1 MPRFFTFAEMTATQ
15 TGLDNTPNWDAIANL
30 EKLSVFLDGV
40 RESFGKPIRV
50 NCGFRTK
57 AVNEKVGGSSTSAHL
72 RGMAA
77 DICAWSGREG
87 DNRELLSILE
97 RSIADIDQ
105 LISYHAVAGD
115 SKARI
120 RFIHVGMSPTPR
132 GQRLYK

>member
-40 RESFGKPIRV
+40 RESFGKPVRV

-87 DNRELLSILE
+87 DNRELLSVLE
-97 RSIADIDQ
+97 RRIGDVDQ
-105 LISYHAVAGD
+105 LISYHSVAGD
-115 SKARI
+115 PKSRI
-120 RFIHVGMSPTPR
+120 RFIHVGLSSSPR
-132 GQRLYK
+132 GQRLYQ